1 MDFEKLR
8 NKLVDIIKSKGIKD
22 ERVLDSIRRVER
34 HKFISNDYWHE
45 AYEDYPI
52 PIGYGQ
58 TISQPYTVAFMT
70 ELLEVEPNSKVLEIG
85 TGSGYQAAV
94 LAEMGAE
101 VYTIERIYSLY
112 KRVVELLK
120 NLGYDK
126 VKVFFGDGTQGLRE
140 YAPFDRI
147 IITASG
153 ALQQALLDQLKIGG
167 ILVAP
172 IDDGFMS
179 STMVKLIKL
188 SENDYTTERYG
199 GFSFVPLLKG
209 TEK

>member
-153 ALQQALLDQLKIGG
+153 SLQQALLDQLKIGG

>member
-1 MDFEKLR
+1 MDFENLR

-22 ERVLDSIRRVER
+22 ERVLDAIRRVER

-112 KRVVELLK
+112 KGVVELLK

-172 IDDGFMS
+172 IDDGFMG